1 MTKNV
6 KDIHSEKRVNM
17 WNESIG
23 NHKPFIDESTGLFRD
38 EFIEERSCPA
48 CQENNCQKM
57 FSKEGGQYVKCNSC
71 NMVYLNPV
79 FTNEALTQYYTN
91 NQVEQGVVVAE
102 DAPFYANLYN
112 KGLTSAENI
121 TSVGNILDIGCSSG
135 IFLDIS
141 KGKGWKT
148 YGLELNKIEFSASQ
162 GKGHKVQNELL
173 ENALFDEKFNVISL
187 WDVFEHIKDGDSTL
201 KLMKDLL
208 TDNGVILLQIPSSDA
223 LAAKIMQEKCNMFD
237 GLEHTNLY
245 GIESITKLVESN
257 GLKILDVQ
265 SVIPEMGV
273 LNNYLNYGDPY
284 KESNNNFNSVLD
296 LFSDEQVLKSLL
308 GYKLQI
314 VIGSK

>member
-1 MTKNV
+1 
-6 KDIHSEKRVNM
+6 
-17 WNESIG
+17 
-23 NHKPFIDESTGLFRD
+23 
-38 EFIEERSCPA
+38 
-48 CQENNCQKM
+48 
-57 FSKEGGQYVKCNSC
+57 
-71 NMVYLNPV
+71 MVYLNPV

-187 WDVFEHIKDGDSTL
+187 WDVFEHIKD
-201 KLMKDLL
+201 
-208 TDNGVILLQIPSSDA
+208 DNGVILLQIPSSDA

-273 LNNYLNYGDPY
+273 LNNYLNYDDPY
-284 KESNNNFNSVLD
+284 KGSNNNFDSVLD